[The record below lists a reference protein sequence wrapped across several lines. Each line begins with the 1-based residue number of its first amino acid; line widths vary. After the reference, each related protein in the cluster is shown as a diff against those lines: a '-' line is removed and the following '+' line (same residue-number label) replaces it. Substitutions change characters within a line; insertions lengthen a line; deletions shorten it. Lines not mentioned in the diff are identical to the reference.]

1 MPPQP
6 LCSKISLSK
15 SVTLHTDLGDI
26 KVELFC
32 EACPKTTEVRRLLQC
47 LLHFVWWEWREDL
60 LRKSSLQHHLQGL
73 QFSVFPRRCGRKP
86 RGTRSAVTAANGMM
100 DGVFAANETGAPRGE
115 GERLYP
121 VFRDWSTALD
131 SSAGEKT
138 TTMAASSTATSRASW
153 CRQATLQVREKEVR
167 ASGVKTSPTKFRMDS
182 RYNPS
187 CAIEGRAEASF
198 NLWCHLAFQR
208 HSVRGV
214 VSMANNGPNTNASQF
229 FITYAKQPHLDQKYT
244 VFGKVIDGL
253 DTLEELEKV
262 PVNPKYRPLRDIK
275 LNSVTIHA
283 NPFAE

>member
-1 MPPQP
+1 MSEDNRETPG
-6 LCSKISLSK
+6 CSR
-15 SVTLHTDLGDI
+15 VTCEGRAVCDGRITSDVLGGAPML
-26 KVELFC
+26 VAEQ
-32 EACPKTTEVRRLLQC
+32 VRRLLQC

-131 SSAGEKT
+131 SSAGEKNFL
-138 TTMAASSTATSRASW
+138 ALCASDYYNGCLFHRNIKGFMVQT
-153 CRQATLQVREKEVR
+153 
-167 ASGVKTSPTKFRMDS
+167 GDPTGTGKGGESIWGENFANEIQD
-182 RYNPS
+182 
-187 CAIEGRAEASF
+187 G
-198 NLWCHLAFQR
+198 LK

-244 VFGKVIDGL
+244 VFGKWL
-253 DTLEELEKV
+253 
-262 PVNPKYRPLRDIK
+262 RPTMFSLQLCALPESSFK
-275 LNSVTIHA
+275 GH
-283 NPFAE
+283 

>member
-1 MPPQP
+1 MSEDNRETPG
-6 LCSKISLSK
+6 CSR
-15 SVTLHTDLGDI
+15 VTCEGRAVCDGRITSDVLGGAPML
-26 KVELFC
+26 VAEQ
-32 EACPKTTEVRRLLQC
+32 VRRLLQC

-153 CRQATLQVREKEVR
+153 CRQATLQ
-167 ASGVKTSPTKFRMDS
+167 
-182 RYNPS
+182 
-187 CAIEGRAEASF
+187 
-198 NLWCHLAFQR
+198 

>member
-1 MPPQP
+1 MSEDNRETPG
-6 LCSKISLSK
+6 CSR
-15 SVTLHTDLGDI
+15 VTCEGRAVCDGRITSDVLGGAPML
-26 KVELFC
+26 VAEQ
-32 EACPKTTEVRRLLQC
+32 VRRLLQC

-244 VFGKVIDGL
+244 VFGKWL
-253 DTLEELEKV
+253 
-262 PVNPKYRPLRDIK
+262 RPTMFSLQLCALPESSFK
-275 LNSVTIHA
+275 GH
-283 NPFAE
+283 

>member
-32 EACPKTTEVRRLLQC
+32 EACPKTTE
-47 LLHFVWWEWREDL
+47 
-60 LRKSSLQHHLQGL
+60 
-73 QFSVFPRRCGRKP
+73 
-86 RGTRSAVTAANGMM
+86 
-100 DGVFAANETGAPRGE
+100 
-115 GERLYP
+115 
-121 VFRDWSTALD
+121 
-131 SSAGEKT
+131 T

-153 CRQATLQVREKEVR
+153 CRQATLQ
-167 ASGVKTSPTKFRMDS
+167 
-182 RYNPS
+182 
-187 CAIEGRAEASF
+187 
-198 NLWCHLAFQR
+198 

>member
-32 EACPKTTEVRRLLQC
+32 EACPKTTE
-47 LLHFVWWEWREDL
+47 
-60 LRKSSLQHHLQGL
+60 
-73 QFSVFPRRCGRKP
+73 
-86 RGTRSAVTAANGMM
+86 
-100 DGVFAANETGAPRGE
+100 
-115 GERLYP
+115 
-121 VFRDWSTALD
+121 
-131 SSAGEKT
+131 T

>member
-1 MPPQP
+1 MSEDNRETPG
-6 LCSKISLSK
+6 CSR
-15 SVTLHTDLGDI
+15 VTCEGRAVCDGRITSDVLGGAPML
-26 KVELFC
+26 VAEQ
-32 EACPKTTEVRRLLQC
+32 VRRLLQC

-182 RYNPS
+182 STVCGEWSPWQTMGPTQMHHSSSSHTPS
-187 CAIEGRAEASF
+187 SPIWTRSTQSLESKLMELLSLNHHNRFMKPNHLFPSTMFGFGAGLSTQDVMLQLKEEG
-198 NLWCHLAFQR
+198 H
-208 HSVRGV
+208 
-214 VSMANNGPNTNASQF
+214 
-229 FITYAKQPHLDQKYT
+229 
-244 VFGKVIDGL
+244 
-253 DTLEELEKV
+253 
-262 PVNPKYRPLRDIK
+262 
-275 LNSVTIHA
+275 
-283 NPFAE
+283 